1 MTDLYNC
8 PPTRNSLTERIN
20 SIIAKYIGE
29 DKYRVPYSVS
39 PKNLP
44 LSVYESRPLP
54 SSIKPF
60 SMPQSVSICNQTLSC
75 KKIYLPNVT
84 SAFNRSYRKNPG
96 LTSVSSSPAP
106 SFQRYLSTKNICPS
120 LKEQLVFY
128 NNCCCIRSPLC
139 RPISSPSTVKCSGT
153 KILTFCQCAD
163 RKLNNY
169 EKKRTIQGNI
179 CCGLPKNRRTTSIS
193 GILKDYSTPFK
204 SRTLEREF
212 TSSKIFIGDNV
223 VNWRSGIFNV
233 SNKRLASELV
243 LIDTNESLAKAHA
256 EDISHAGAFLG
267 NPKIIGT
274 KDYSAARDAVVCV
287 VTAGET
293 QQYNQDDEDVL
304 RKNFE
309 IFKSLIPNVCKFA
322 PNSILVIVSSPVDI
336 LSYVAMKLS
345 GFPPNRVIGL
355 GTFLD
360 TCRFQ
365 CFIADKLGVSANSV
379 QALIIGENGSTS
391 VPVWSAVTVMGV
403 KLKDINKEIGTKYD
417 PEGWNEL
424 HNKVV
429 NTNGDLIK
437 NKGYCNWSAGLC
449 VAEIVDA
456 IVRNTCMCM
465 TVSTFIKGCK
475 HGLEKD
481 IFMSLPCVVGR
492 NGIHSYIRHIYTE
505 QEQELTTKSCQSIYE
520 SQKSILDQ
528 LN

>member
-1 MTDLYNC
+1 MTDFYNC
-8 PPTRNSLTERIN
+8 PPIRNSLSKRIN
-20 SIIAKYIGE
+20 SVIAKYIPQ
-29 DKYRVPYSVS
+29 DQYFVPYSVS

-44 LSVYESRPLP
+44 LSVYESKPLS
-54 SSIKPF
+54 SSIKPL
-60 SMPQSVSICNQTLSC
+60 SMPQSVSICNQALSC
-75 KKIYLPNVT
+75 KKIYLPSVT
-84 SAFNRSYRKNPG
+84 SALNRSYRKKPG

-106 SFQRYLSTKNICPS
+106 NFQQFSSTRNIGPS

-128 NNCCCIRSPLC
+128 NNCCCIRPPLC
-139 RPISSPSTVKCSGT
+139 RPGSPLSTLKCPGT

-169 EKKRTIQGNI
+169 ENRRIIRSNI
-179 CCGLPKNRRTTSIS
+179 CCCPLKNRRTTRIS
-193 GILKDYSTPFK
+193 GKLKDYSAPFS
-204 SRTLEREF
+204 SRVLEREF
-212 TSSKIFIGDNV
+212 TRRF
-223 VNWRSGIFNV
+223 
-233 SNKRLASELV
+233 RLASELV

-274 KDYSAARDAVVCV
+274 KGELTFKIRKEKKMKGVRRSNCK
-287 VTAGET
+287 GET

-336 LSYVAMKLS
+336 LSYAAMKLS
-345 GFPPNRVIGL
+345 GFPPTRVIGL

-429 NTNGDLIK
+429 NTNGNLIK
-437 NKGYCNWSAGLC
+437 NKGYCNWSVGLC

-456 IVRNTCMCM
+456 VIRNTCMCM
-465 TVSTFIKGCK
+465 TVSTFIKIANRDMWRNK
-475 HGLEKD
+475 
-481 IFMSLPCVVGR
+481 VG
-492 NGIHSYIRHIYTE
+492 
-505 QEQELTTKSCQSIYE
+505 
-520 SQKSILDQ
+520 QKE
-528 LN
+528 NNV